1 MRDIQ
6 FEQTKTDLLAKIILE
21 KKSRTDSK
29 FVLRF
34 VCAHKCYLFYFFL
47 DIHMVYYIKSNYTN
61 SILVLHRAY
70 LCAWKI

>member
-29 FVLRF
+29 FVLGF
-34 VCAHKCYLFYFFL
+34 VCAHKCYFFFFFFR
-47 DIHMVYYIKSNYTN
+47 YTHG
-61 SILVLHRAY
+61 VLY
-70 LCAWKI
+70 